1 MPSIEPLELE
11 PEDYDPTTD
20 ESIGPSRLYA
30 SRAPPYI
37 AGQQGS
43 VGGRIMD
50 PRGGMANVRFSEPV
64 VRLRDFREAMT
75 RVQMDVSTM
84 SRTIRGL
91 NQTIAS
97 QANNNL
103 MMSLFSLILG
113 GPKIDSLVVE
123 NVTTPSGPVT
133 SLASGSSTATGSQ
146 LTLFPATVDIK
157 DTKYKLDIMTLLPML
172 MFNMGGQTGYGSST
186 GGGMFGGS
194 NFMMMF
200 ILLILIKTMN
210 EDK

>member
-20 ESIGPSRLYA
+20 ESIGPSRFYA
-30 SRAPPYI
+30 SRTPPYT

-50 PRGGMANVRFSEPV
+50 PRGGMTNVRFSEPV

-84 SRTIRGL
+84 SRMIRGL
-91 NQTIAS
+91 NQTVAS

-123 NVTTPSGPVT
+123 NAITASGPIG
-133 SLASGSSTATGSQ
+133 SLAPA
-146 LTLFPATVDIK
+146 ATVNDPPRIFPVTVDVK
-157 DTKYKLDIMTLLPML
+157 DTKYKLDIMTLLPMF
-172 MFNMGGQTGYGSST
+172 MFNMGGQTGSGSSS

-210 EDK
+210 EDR